1 MNADEEGR
9 VTRRHGRTFQEKEPL
24 LELGSIR
31 VAVFHPH
38 RPLLAALTSD
48 EKVQVWDWE
57 RRVLVREFAGRVG
70 SQLAVPQRFASD
82 GLRLAVMLSSGSSG
96 SGEYYYREWEIG
108 TGRETRS
115 FDFPEAKSTRR
126 CWVFSPDGTMFAD
139 LSYPSG
145 ENRLL
150 DLQSGRI
157 TPLKLNVL
165 EPGIWP
171 GFSPDGRLLAVP
183 SLRSSVRI
191 FDVTANRE
199 VAVLS
204 GYMFGVHA
212 AAFAPDGKRV
222 VSGGTGFEAIALW
235 DPQSQERVL
244 TLPAKATVLAPVEFS
259 ADGNV
264 LVGQSANTLHFW
276 RAPSWAEIEA
286 ADKLEGSRR

>member
-1 MNADEEGR
+1 
-9 VTRRHGRTFQEKEPL
+9 
-24 LELGSIR
+24 
-31 VAVFHPH
+31 
-38 RPLLAALTSD
+38 
-48 EKVQVWDWE
+48 
-57 RRVLVREFAGRVG
+57 
-70 SQLAVPQRFASD
+70 
-82 GLRLAVMLSSGSSG
+82 
-96 SGEYYYREWEIG
+96 
-108 TGRETRS
+108 
-115 FDFPEAKSTRR
+115 
-126 CWVFSPDGTMFAD
+126 MFAD

-145 ENRLL
+145 ESRLL

-235 DPQSQERVL
+235 DPQSHERVL
-244 TLPAKATVLAPVEFS
+244 TLPARQTLAPVEFS
-259 ADGNV
+259 PDGNV
-264 LVGQSANTLHFW
+264 LVGQQGANTLHFW

-286 ADKLEGSRR
+286 AEKAEKKGP